1 MFDKTEKCECGGDI
15 LWSQYKD
22 NENFNRVFVKKCKK
36 CFLEIERK
44 IITDWEILKS
54 GDYEFF
60 KHLDEVNYH

>member
-1 MFDKTEKCECGGDI
+1 MSDKTEKCDCGGDI
-15 LWSQYKD
+15 LWSHYKD
-22 NENFNRVFVKKCKK
+22 TETFNRVFVKKCKK